1 MEIDQSNQKGNGGIS
16 QQSSQQPP
24 LIRLVSSPPASTNHM
39 STSQNNQPLIPII
52 ASPPLLPLGI
62 ARPDY
67 QSSQCTNV
75 QQSANQPLSSI
86 QSNLII
92 GIGTLEIPPSRV
104 TVLSGHESE
113 VFICAWNPQKD
124 LLASGSGDSTARIW
138 NLNENDG
145 KILPPPLLL
154 RHCIPKGDKD
164 MVPSNKD
171 VTSLDWD
178 VSRLKLFLKTT

>member
-1 MEIDQSNQKGNGGIS
+1 MEVDQSHQKGNGGIN

-24 LIRLVSSPPASTNHM
+24 LIRLVSSPPTLTNHV
-39 STSQNNQPLIPII
+39 STSQNNQQLIPII
-52 ASPPLLPLGI
+52 PSPPLLPLGI

-67 QSSQCTNV
+67 QSSQSSNI
-75 QQSANQPLSSI
+75 QQSANQQLSSI

-92 GIGTLEIPPSRV
+92 GIGTLEIPSSRV

-178 VSRLKLFLKTT
+178 VSRF